1 MIVTYKLYTRSLD
14 LGLENVAHHSCTLE
28 WQLKNHV
35 EDKLDELL
43 LISFSHFTCCHYTLL
58 CI

>member
-1 MIVTYKLYTRSLD
+1 MNAISVGS
-14 LGLENVAHHSCTLE
+14 GLENVAHHSCRLE

-43 LISFSHFTCCHYTLL
+43 ISFSHFICYHYTLS